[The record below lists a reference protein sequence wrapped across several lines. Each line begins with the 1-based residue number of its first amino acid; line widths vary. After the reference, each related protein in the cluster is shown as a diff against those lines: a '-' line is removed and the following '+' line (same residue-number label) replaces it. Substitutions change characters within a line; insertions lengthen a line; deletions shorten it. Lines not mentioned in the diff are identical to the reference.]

1 MLHLHHSQVL
11 EPFTICPQR
20 QGKSFATCF
29 SSPHFSAF
37 SGCLEPPPGEQ
48 QRKQQP
54 WGSRKQPDL
63 QQLLGIS
70 VYCQEHFGSFQS
82 YQSSAPTLSCPPAE
96 VQSAALGTESGLG
109 CYNKLQGTHTLG
121 TYKYPKPILSSPLPN
136 SMYCRKMKTVT
147 AQAPQI
153 SSVRVP
159 NVS

>member
-20 QGKSFATCF
+20 QGKSFATCS

-37 SGCLEPPPGEQ
+37 SGCLEPPPGQQ

-63 QQLLGIS
+63 QQLLGMS
-70 VYCQEHFGSFQS
+70 VYGQGHFSSFQS
-82 YQSSAPTLSCPPAE
+82 YHSSAPTLSHPHAE

-109 CYNKLQGTHTLG
+109 CYNKLQETHTLG
-121 TYKYPKPILSSPLPN
+121 TQPKPILSSPLPN
-136 SMYCRKMKTVT
+136 SACCRKTKTAT
-147 AQAPQI
+147 AQAPQT